1 MNKLQQIVD
10 RSKDLTK
17 IAIVDSTRKITFGEL
32 DLMIN
37 GIANGLRS
45 QGIGR
50 LDRVGIL
57 ASNSIEFVAT
67 YFGIVKLGATAVFLN
82 TQLPQEKLEYII
94 AESNAKIIF
103 TDTDIDLSHFPIQ
116 LIHFENIKSFVKDGD
131 CLPYY
136 GNNDP
141 ATIVYTSGS
150 TGNPKGVMTSYKSH
164 TWMIETRIRDLR
176 EGQRFIIATP
186 CYHIGGL
193 LNLEGAIA
201 AHTELI
207 LLPKFNAKEYVAQI
221 KNSKVEIVTG
231 TPAMLMSIF
240 NNADLLANSDFSS
253 ATQVRLASAPFTPS
267 LVENIKKYIPNAKIT
282 NIYGLTECG
291 GKIFDHVDGQ
301 VTPDLSVGYPVKD
314 VTAKLVDNVLYVC
327 SPAIALGYTNNNAVP
342 TKDGFFNTKDLFRV
356 DENGY
361 YFYLGRSDDMFKSG
375 GNTVYPRELEM
386 AIETHPDVL
395 SSAVVGVEDEIK
407 GFKPHAFVIV
417 KSGSAITEK
426 ILKDYAFSKL
436 PYSICPRNIWILD
449 KMPLNSVNKVDKKE
463 LVAEAKRKILC
474 QKSTSQVVIN

>member
-1 MNKLQQIVD
+1 MNKLQQIID
-10 RSKDLTK
+10 QSKDLTK
-17 IAIVDSTRKITFGEL
+17 IAIVDSTRKITFGDL
-32 DLMIN
+32 DHLIN
-37 GIANGLRS
+37 GIANGLKS
-45 QGIGR
+45 QGIGY

-67 YFGIVKLGATAVFLN
+67 YFGIVKIGASAVFLN

-103 TDTDIDLSHFPIQ
+103 TDTDTDLTHFPIQ
-116 LIHFENIKSFVKDGD
+116 IVHFENIKSFVKDGD
-131 CLPYY
+131 CVPYNNN
-136 GNNDP
+136 NNDP

-150 TGNPKGVMTSYKSH
+150 TGNPKGIITSHKSH
-164 TWMIETRIRDLR
+164 TWMIKTRIRDLH
-176 EGQRFIIATP
+176 EGQKFIIATP

-201 AHTELI
+201 AHTELV

-221 KNSKVEIVTG
+221 KNSMVEIVTG
-231 TPAMLMSIF
+231 PPAMLMSIF
-240 NNADLLANSDFSS
+240 NNADLLTNSDFSS

-291 GKIFDHVDGQ
+291 GKIFDHVEGQ

-314 VTAKLVDNVLYVC
+314 VTAKLVDNVLYVR
-327 SPAIALGYTNNNAVP
+327 SPAIALGYTNTNAVP
-342 TKDGFFNTKDLFRV
+342 TEDGFFNTKDLFRV

-361 YFYLGRSDDMFKSG
+361 YYYLGRSDDMFKSG

-386 AIETHPDVL
+386 AIETHTDVL
-395 SSAVVGVEDEIK
+395 SSAAVGVEDEIK
-407 GFKPHAFVIV
+407 GFKPYAFVIV
-417 KSGSAITEK
+417 KSGSTITEK
-426 ILKDYAFSKL
+426 MLKDYAFSKL
-436 PYSICPRNIWILD
+436 PYSICPRHIWILD
-449 KMPLNSVNKVDKKE
+449 KMPLNSVNKIDKKE
-463 LVAEAKRKILC
+463 LISEVIKRRQL
-474 QKSTSQVVIN
+474 NPG